1 MRGVVDSEDIPLNLS
16 RELLQDNAL
25 IIRLNKVLTGRILKM
40 LHEQSRRDP
49 EKYMKF
55 FNEYGN
61 FLREGIWLSNDF
73 SVREDV
79 CGPGKRGSLKWKPVG
94 SSLILHTALVRPQD
108 EIFRLMRYESS
119 TAETGKLTSIDDY
132 VERMPESQ
140 KDIYYLCAPSR
151 AVAENSPYLDA
162 VKSKGYE
169 VRQPILFQAFYAR
182 INLQP
187 KIQQLIATL
196 PGPLYVRRT
205 G

>member
-73 SVREDV
+73 S
-79 CGPGKRGSLKWKPVG
+79 
-94 SSLILHTALVRPQD
+94 D